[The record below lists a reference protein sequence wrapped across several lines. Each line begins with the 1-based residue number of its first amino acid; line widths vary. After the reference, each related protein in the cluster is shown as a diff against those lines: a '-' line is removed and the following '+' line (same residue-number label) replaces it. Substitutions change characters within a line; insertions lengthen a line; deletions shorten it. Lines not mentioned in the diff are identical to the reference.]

1 MYIFVQIIKNMINK
15 FISLGLIAFVSLF
28 YVNHSSAQTEE
39 KIKVVVIEKTVD
51 ENGKIKET
59 KVIKEGEE
67 AKAYME
73 KMNISDGDVMEWI
86 EKEEDVDSGSNMKS
100 SHRRIKIITK
110 DDSGNE
116 DVIEWE
122 GDGEMPLDLR
132 KTLEENDVEILNK
145 EKEISVTVKDNMST
159 ARSRVMIIN
168 KKNTNEEVIEF
179 DIENGEMGDDVEKL
193 LRENGMEIEIIDD
206 GEAKKFMIVT
216 EDDDHEQNNNKAQL
230 GVFLD
235 RSEKGVRI
243 IDTIEGSAAA
253 GAGLRKGDVITAIGD
268 QLVATMQDVVTEIGN
283 YKPSEII
290 ILHFLRD
297 NIARSTEVTLK
308 ERDMKQ
314 KYTRTVTV
322 ESTEEKD
329 GQHTKKLEKRVIIK
343 EKK

>member
-1 MYIFVQIIKNMINK
+1 LYIFVQIIKNMINK

-122 GDGEMPLDLR
+122 GDGEIPADLR

-235 RSEKGVRI
+235 STEKGVRI

-329 GQHTKKLEKRVIIK
+329 GKHTKKLEERVIIK

>member
-1 MYIFVQIIKNMINK
+1 LYIFVQIIKNMINK

-28 YVNHSSAQTEE
+28 YVNHSSAQTEK
-39 KIKVVVIEKTVD
+39 KIKVVVIEKTID

-73 KMNISDGDVMEWI
+73 KMNISDGDVIEWI
-86 EKEEDVDSGSNMKS
+86 ENEEDDSKPNIKS
-100 SHRRIKIITK
+100 QKRKLKIITK
-110 DDSGNE
+110 DDDGNE

-122 GDGEMPLDLR
+122 GDGEMPADLR

-168 KKNTNEEVIEF
+168 EKNTNEEVIEF

-193 LRENGMEIEIIDD
+193 LRENGMEIEIIDNGD
-206 GEAKKFMIVT
+206 AKKFMIVA
-216 EDDDHEQNNNKAQL
+216 EDDDQEQNNNKAQL

-235 RSEKGVRI
+235 STEKGVRI
-243 IDTIEGSAAA
+243 IDTIEGSAAV

-268 QLVATMQDVVTEIGN
+268 QLVATMHDVVTEIGN

-290 ILHFLRD
+290 IVHFLRD

-308 ERDMKQ
+308 ERDMTQ

-329 GQHTKKLEKRVIIK
+329 GKHTKKLEKRVIIK